1 MQNIFL
7 KKILILMSGTALG
20 QLIVFLSS
28 PILTRLY
35 TPEDFGVLN
44 LYTSIISFLLVL
56 CSLRYEMAIPIAK
69 DERESIHLVIISIF
83 ILMAF
88 CISMTFI
95 IVILDGLNFN
105 LGKIFHYSKI
115 YYIFPI
121 SLFFIGLYQIIIN
134 WHIRQSNFSLITRTK
149 LSQSITLTISTIIMG
164 IFNLKF
170 NGLILGDTIGK
181 SSGSF
186 LMFKRFIKQI
196 SFSNIKQNITKAT
209 LLSTIKKYKN
219 YPLITTWSSLLN
231 VAGIYLSPAL
241 FTLLFDSTTGG
252 YFSFGHRI
260 VGTPILLIGQS
271 VSQVYMSVFSKKENP
286 FHIFKKIVLYLSI
299 IGTFTASILFFLGE
313 DIFQFIFGANWRTSG
328 SYVGILSFMY
338 LFYIIAFPVSQTLN
352 LIGKQFLQLLWDL
365 SRVVFIFLL
374 FFSVHQFSLS
384 ISLTLKIYSIGMGL
398 FYLLLLIIIYCA
410 LKQDTR
416 SDTQ

>member
-1 MQNIFL
+1 
-7 KKILILMSGTALG
+7 MSGTALG

-69 DERESIHLVIISIF
+69 DERESIHLVVVSIF

-95 IVILDGLNFN
+95 IVIFDGLSSN
-105 LGKIFHYSKI
+105 LRKMFHFSKI

-149 LSQSITLTISTIIMG
+149 LSQSTTLTISTIIMG

-186 LMFKRFIKQI
+186 LMFQRFIKQV
-196 SFSNIKQNITKAT
+196 SFSNLKQNITKTT

-271 VSQVYMSVFSKKENP
+271 VSQVYMSVFSNKENP
-286 FHIFKKIVLYLSI
+286 FHIFRKIVLYLSI

-328 SYVGILSFMY
+328 SYVAILSFMY

-365 SRVVFIFLL
+365 SRVAFIFLL
-374 FFSVHQFSLS
+374 FLSVHQFSLS
-384 ISLTLKIYSIGMGL
+384 ISITLKIYSIGMGL
-398 FYLLLLIIIYCA
+398 FYLLLLIIIYYA
-410 LKQDTR
+410 LKQDIR